1 MRHGRLRIGVDVDDV
16 LYVCNQH
23 AIDMLCKD
31 KNYLPLNINDINGW
45 GATSKNALLDE
56 RIAYFSKVDFVEN
69 QPVIPGAKRF
79 IEQLSK
85 KGDVIFITAVGANC
99 MSARAQRLV
108 KDFPMIPE
116 RNIMIGARKDLMNLD
131 ILLDDGAH
139 NILGSSATY
148 PVLFRRPWNNHI
160 TGLLSVNSYNAFLQ
174 LVDQINNTKAP
185 SFDLSEGGIICL
197 VGPSGS
203 GKTELAQA
211 LLKDRRFSRPV
222 TTTTREKR
230 SNEVEEYHFIKREEF
245 EKRQDKGLFL
255 ESTVYGGEY
264 YGTSL
269 KEIDSIVNDKRIAVI
284 PVDFCGAIT
293 LKSRYPKNCV
303 IVFTHRGRNEVIG
316 NILSKQCPADEKVLR
331 ILSLESEYKNEDI
344 CDLTVSMTQDVK
356 KAVKELTAQIG
367 LAK

>member
-23 AIDMLCKD
+23 AIDMLCRD
-31 KNYLPLNINDINGW
+31 KNYLPLNINDISGW

-69 QPVIPGAKRF
+69 QPIIPGAKRF

-99 MSARAQRLV
+99 MSARAERLV

-148 PVLFRRPWNNHI
+148 PVLFRRPWNNNI

-174 LVDQINNTKAP
+174 LVDQINNQRTS
-185 SFDLSEGGIICL
+185 SFDLSEGGVVCL

-203 GKTELAQA
+203 GKAELVQQ
-211 LLKDRRFSRPV
+211 LLKDRRFARPV
-222 TTTTREKR
+222 TTTTRAKR
-230 SNEVEEYHFIKREEF
+230 SNEGDEYNFISREDF
-245 EKRQDKGLFL
+245 ENGQDKGLFL

-264 YGTSL
+264 YGTHL
-269 KEIDSIVNDKRIAVI
+269 QEIDRYVKANQIAVI

-293 LKSRYPKNCV
+293 LKAKYPKNCV
-303 IVFTHRGRNEVIG
+303 IAFTHRSRNDVIG
-316 NILSKQCPADEKVLR
+316 NILSKQCPENEKVLR
-331 ILSLESEYKNEDI
+331 ILSLESEYRNEDI
-344 CDLTVSMTQDVK
+344 CDLTVSMAQDPK
-356 KAVKELTAQIG
+356 KAAKELMAQLG
-367 LAK
+367 LK